1 MSEFVVDAAKR
12 YRPKQRLGEG
22 AFGEVRLGVD
32 SVTGSHVALKYVRI
46 GGKGRGSGDGAV
58 SLPRAVF
65 RELEALRQLNEG
77 PHVVKLLDV
86 FPDETNLCLVL
97 EYLPSDLG
105 EVIHQAAEHLPS
117 SHIKAYAQM
126 LLSAL
131 AYCHSHRI
139 IHRDI
144 KPSNVLLS
152 QSGIVKL
159 GDFGLARV
167 LDDSRGGGREDLS
180 HQVATRWYRPPEL
193 LFASKSYSFSA
204 DVWSA
209 AVIIGELMAL
219 TPLFPGNN
227 DIDQMFR
234 VFQIMGSPTPQ
245 IWPGVDA
252 LPDFSKVSF
261 PNLVPLSLRTT
272 LLPNASDAQIEFLLL
287 LLRLDPAQR
296 LTAADAAAHSFFC
309 SPPLPCLAPHLAFYP
324 RDAAVGS
331 AAAGSTGAGAGAGAG
346 RVAGAGGRDDE
357 LALRRSDGGGGGAAE
372 IEARVTR
379 LLARVL
385 KKHQE
390 RLKQAPIL
398 QVRLCPFASF
408 GLFSP
413 ATPLMLFQL
422 ITTRFPPRCLDPFKV

>member
-1 MSEFVVDAAKR
+1 MAELIVDAAQR

-32 SVTGSHVALKYVRI
+32 SVTGSYVALKYVRI
-46 GGKGRGSGDGAV
+46 GGKGRGGGDGAV

-77 PHVVKLLDV
+77 PHVVRLLDV
-86 FPDETNLCLVL
+86 FPDETSLCLVL

-105 EVIHQAAEHLPS
+105 EVIRQAAEHLPAN
-117 SHIKAYAQM
+117 HIKAYAQM

-209 AVIIGELMAL
+209 AVVIGELMAL

-234 VFQIMGSPTPQ
+234 VFQIMGSPTPET
-245 IWPGVDA
+245 WPGVDA

-272 LLPNASDAQIEFLLL
+272 LLPHASDAQIEFLLL

-296 LTAADAAAHSFFC
+296 LSAADAAAHSFFL
-309 SPPLPCLAPHLAFYP
+309 SSPLPCPAPHLAFYP
-324 RDAAVGS
+324 RDAAVVS
-331 AAAGSTGAGAGAGAG
+331 APAGGAGAGAGAG
-346 RVAGAGGRDDE
+346 AGGRDDE
-357 LALRRSDGGGGGAAE
+357 QALRRSDGGGGGAAE

-379 LLARVL
+379 LLASVL
-385 KKHQE
+385 KTQQE
-390 RLKQAPIL
+390 RLKQAPIG
-398 QVRLCPFASF
+398 QVRLCP
-408 GLFSP
+408 LFSYLLSLAP
-413 ATPLMLFQL
+413 S
-422 ITTRFPPRCLDPFKV
+422 PP